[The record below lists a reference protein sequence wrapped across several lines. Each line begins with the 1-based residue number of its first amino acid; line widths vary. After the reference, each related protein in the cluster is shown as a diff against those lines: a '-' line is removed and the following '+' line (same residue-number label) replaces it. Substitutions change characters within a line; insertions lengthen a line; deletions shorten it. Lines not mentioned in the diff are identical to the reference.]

1 LEAQVLLLIVI
12 YTYIYNI
19 YIILYIYTTT
29 VIIPHK
35 LRYKPNK
42 TMAKRLSLIH
52 PSTNTTGTSP
62 APMPWPARGWLQRPD
77 LQRSL
82 GSPENSPAR
91 ELIGEKHVP
100 WKKGA
105 IDILYDS
112 MDNIMV

>member
-1 LEAQVLLLIVI
+1 
-12 YTYIYNI
+12 
-19 YIILYIYTTT
+19 
-29 VIIPHK
+29 
-35 LRYKPNK
+35 
-42 TMAKRLSLIH
+42 MAKRLSLIH

-62 APMPWPARGWLQRPD
+62 APMPWPARGVLQRPD